1 MIIKFRIME
10 KIKNLQDEVKAVLA
24 IANKRNEISKRV
36 NYVPDYFLKQS
47 DEWIDEFIKQCFL
60 EYDSSITEANFVFLP
75 EYKKLREYLKNTQGK
90 GLLLSGGP
98 GVGKSIILKKLIPT
112 VYALRNLEVFPVSC
126 YDLHKIINPKESNET
141 VFDRV
146 SQRRYILLDEIGVE
160 INVNIYGEKFNPVE
174 WLINASEDNN
184 KALFA
189 TTNLNDEMLY
199 ALYGKRAFDRLIKK
213 VTKIEFVKK
222 SSSLRG

>member
-1 MIIKFRIME
+1 ME
-10 KIKNLQDEVKAVLA
+10 IKNLQDEVKAVLA
-24 IANKRNEISKRV
+24 VANKRNEISKRV

-75 EYKKLREYLKNTQGK
+75 EYKKLREYLKDTQGK

-98 GVGKSIILKKLIPT
+98 GVGKSIILKKIIPT

-141 VFDRV
+141 VFDKV
-146 SQRRYILLDEIGVE
+146 SQRRHILLDEIGVE

-189 TTNLNDEMLY
+189 TTNLNDDMLY
-199 ALYGKRAFDRLIKK
+199 AMYGKRAFDRLIKK

>member
-1 MIIKFRIME
+1 MGQ
-10 KIKNLQDEVKAVLA
+10 IKNLQDEVKAVLA

-60 EYDSSITEANFVFLP
+60 EYDSSISEANFVFLP
-75 EYKKLREYLKNTQGK
+75 EYKKLREYLKDTQGK

-98 GVGKSIILKKLIPT
+98 GVGKSIILKKIIPT

-213 VTKIEFVKK
+213 VTKIEFVNK

>member
-1 MIIKFRIME
+1 ME

-98 GVGKSIILKKLIPT
+98 GVGKSIILKKIIPT

-141 VFDRV
+141 VFDKV

-174 WLINASEDNN
+174 WLINATEDNN

>member
-1 MIIKFRIME
+1 ME

-60 EYDSSITEANFVFLP
+60 EYDSSISEANFVFLP
-75 EYKKLREYLKNTQGK
+75 EYKKLREYLKDTQGK

-98 GVGKSIILKKLIPT
+98 GVGKSIILKKIIPT

-199 ALYGKRAFDRLIKK
+199 ARYGKRAFDRLIKK
-213 VTKIEFVKK
+213 VSKIEFVNRLK

>member
-1 MIIKFRIME
+1 MGQ
-10 KIKNLQDEVKAVLA
+10 IKNLQDEVKAVLA

-60 EYDSSITEANFVFLP
+60 EYDSSISEANFVFLP
-75 EYKKLREYLKNTQGK
+75 EYKKLREYLKDTQGK

-98 GVGKSIILKKLIPT
+98 GVGKSIILKKIIPT

-141 VFDRV
+141 VFDKV
-146 SQRRYILLDEIGVE
+146 SQRRHILLDEIGVE

-189 TTNLNDEMLY
+189 TTNLNDETLY

-213 VTKIEFVKK
+213 VTKIEFVNR
-222 SSSLRG
+222 SLSLRV

>member
-1 MIIKFRIME
+1 MGQ
-10 KIKNLQDEVKAVLA
+10 IKNLQDEVKAVLA
-24 IANKRNEISKRV
+24 VANKRNEISKRV

-60 EYDSSITEANFVFLP
+60 QYDSSITEANFVFLP
-75 EYKKLREYLKNTQGK
+75 EYKKLREYLKDTQGK
-90 GLLLSGGP
+90 GLLLLGGP
-98 GVGKSIILKKLIPT
+98 GVGKSIILKKIIPT

-146 SQRRYILLDEIGVE
+146 SQRRHILLDEIGVE
-160 INVNIYGEKFNPVE
+160 IKVNNYGEKFNPVE

-189 TTNLNDEMLY
+189 TTNLNDETLY
-199 ALYGKRAFDRLIKK
+199 AMYGKRAFDRLIKK
-213 VTKIEFVKK
+213 VAKIEFVNRSLK

>member
-1 MIIKFRIME
+1 ME
-10 KIKNLQDEVKAVLA
+10 IKNLQDEVKAVLA

-98 GVGKSIILKKLIPT
+98 GVGKSIILKKIIPT

>member
-1 MIIKFRIME
+1 ME
-10 KIKNLQDEVKAVLA
+10 IKNLQDEVKAVLA

-75 EYKKLREYLKNTQGK
+75 EYKKLREYLKDTQGK

-98 GVGKSIILKKLIPT
+98 GVGKSIILKKIIPT

-126 YDLHKIINPKESNET
+126 YDLHKIMNPKESNET

>member
-1 MIIKFRIME
+1 ME
-10 KIKNLQDEVKAVLA
+10 IKNLQDEVKAVLA

-75 EYKKLREYLKNTQGK
+75 EYKKLREYLKDTQGK

-98 GVGKSIILKKLIPT
+98 GVGKSIILKKIIPT

-141 VFDRV
+141 VFDKV
-146 SQRRYILLDEIGVE
+146 SQRRHILLDEIGVE

-189 TTNLNDEMLY
+189 TTNLNDETLY

-213 VTKIEFVKK
+213 VTKIEFVNR
-222 SSSLRG
+222 SLSLRV

>member
-1 MIIKFRIME
+1 ME
-10 KIKNLQDEVKAVLA
+10 IKNLQDEVKAVLA

-60 EYDSSITEANFVFLP
+60 EYDSSISEANFVFLP
-75 EYKKLREYLKNTQGK
+75 EYKKLREYLKDTQGK

-98 GVGKSIILKKLIPT
+98 GVGKSIILKKIIPT

-141 VFDRV
+141 VFDKV
-146 SQRRYILLDEIGVE
+146 SQRRHILLDEIGVE

-189 TTNLNDEMLY
+189 TTNLNDETLY

-213 VTKIEFVKK
+213 VTKIEFVNR
-222 SSSLRG
+222 SLSLRV

>member
-1 MIIKFRIME
+1 ME

-75 EYKKLREYLKNTQGK
+75 EYKKLREYLKDTQGK

>member
-1 MIIKFRIME
+1 MGQ
-10 KIKNLQDEVKAVLA
+10 IKNLQDEVKAVLA
-24 IANKRNEISKRV
+24 VANKRNEISKRV

-60 EYDSSITEANFVFLP
+60 QYDSSITEANFVFLP
-75 EYKKLREYLKNTQGK
+75 EYKKLREYLKDTQGK
-90 GLLLSGGP
+90 GLLLLGGP
-98 GVGKSIILKKLIPT
+98 GVGKSIILKKIIPT

-189 TTNLNDEMLY
+189 TTNLNDDMLY
-199 ALYGKRAFDRLIKK
+199 AMYGKRAFDRLIKK
-213 VTKIEFVKK
+213 VSKIEFVNKSFK

>member
-1 MIIKFRIME
+1 MGQ
-10 KIKNLQDEVKAVLA
+10 IKNLQDEVKAVLA

-60 EYDSSITEANFVFLP
+60 EYDSSISEANFVFLP
-75 EYKKLREYLKNTQGK
+75 EYKKLREYLKDTQGK

-98 GVGKSIILKKLIPT
+98 GVGKSIILKKIIPT

-213 VTKIEFVKK
+213 VTKIEFVNR
-222 SSSLRG
+222 SLSLRV

>member
-1 MIIKFRIME
+1 ME

-98 GVGKSIILKKLIPT
+98 GVGKSIILKKIIPT

-146 SQRRYILLDEIGVE
+146 SQRRHILLDEIGVE

-174 WLINASEDNN
+174 WLINASEDDN

-189 TTNLNDEMLY
+189 TTNLNDEMIY
-199 ALYGKRAFDRLIKK
+199 AMYGKRAFDRLIKK
-213 VTKIEFVKK
+213 VTKIEFVNRLK

>member
-1 MIIKFRIME
+1 ME
-10 KIKNLQDEVKAVLA
+10 IKNLQDEVKAVLA
-24 IANKRNEISKRV
+24 VANKRNEISKRV

-75 EYKKLREYLKNTQGK
+75 EYKKLREYLKDTQGK

-98 GVGKSIILKKLIPT
+98 GVGKSIILKKIIPT

-141 VFDRV
+141 VFDKV
-146 SQRRYILLDEIGVE
+146 SQRRHILLDEIGVE

-213 VTKIEFVKK
+213 VTKIEFVNR
-222 SSSLRG
+222 SLSLRV

>member
-1 MIIKFRIME
+1 MGQ
-10 KIKNLQDEVKAVLA
+10 IKNLQDEVKAVLA
-24 IANKRNEISKRV
+24 VANKRNEISKRV

-60 EYDSSITEANFVFLP
+60 QYDSSITEANFVFLP
-75 EYKKLREYLKNTQGK
+75 EYKKLREYLKDTQGK
-90 GLLLSGGP
+90 GLLLLGGP
-98 GVGKSIILKKLIPT
+98 GVGKSIILKKIIPT

-146 SQRRYILLDEIGVE
+146 SQRRHILLDEIGVE

-189 TTNLNDEMLY
+189 TTNLNDDMLY
-199 ALYGKRAFDRLIKK
+199 AMYGKRAFDRLIKK
-213 VTKIEFVKK
+213 VSKIEFVNKSFK

>member
-1 MIIKFRIME
+1 MGQIKS
-10 KIKNLQDEVKAVLA
+10 LQDEVKAVLA
-24 IANKRNEISKRV
+24 VADKRNEISKRV
-36 NYVPDYFLKQS
+36 NYVPDYFLKYS

-60 EYDSSITEANFVFLP
+60 QYDSSITEANFVFLP
-75 EYKKLREYLKNTQGK
+75 EYEKLREYLKNTQGK

-98 GVGKSIILKKLIPT
+98 GVGKSIILKKIIPT
-112 VYALRNLEVFPVSC
+112 VYTLRNLKVLPVSC

-146 SQRRYILLDEIGVE
+146 SQRRHILLDEIGVE

-189 TTNLNDEMLY
+189 TTNLNDETLY
-199 ALYGKRAFDRLIKK
+199 AMYGKRAYDRLIKK
-213 VTKIEFVKK
+213 VTKIEFVNRSLK

>member
-1 MIIKFRIME
+1 ME

-75 EYKKLREYLKNTQGK
+75 EYKKLREYLKDTKGK

-98 GVGKSIILKKLIPT
+98 GVGKSIILKKIIPT

-141 VFDRV
+141 VFDKV
-146 SQRRYILLDEIGVE
+146 SQRRHILLDEIGVE

-189 TTNLNDEMLY
+189 TTNLNDEMIY
-199 ALYGKRAFDRLIKK
+199 AMYGKRAFDRLIKK
-213 VTKIEFVKK
+213 VTKIEFVNRLK

>member
-1 MIIKFRIME
+1 ME

-24 IANKRNEISKRV
+24 VANKRNEISKRV

-60 EYDSSITEANFVFLP
+60 EYDSSISEANFVFLP
-75 EYKKLREYLKNTQGK
+75 EYKKLREYLKDTQGK

-98 GVGKSIILKKLIPT
+98 GVGKSIILKKIIPT

-141 VFDRV
+141 VFDKV

-189 TTNLNDEMLY
+189 TTNLNDEMIY
-199 ALYGKRAFDRLIKK
+199 AMYGKRAFDRLIKK
-213 VTKIEFVKK
+213 VTKIEFVNRLK

>member
-1 MIIKFRIME
+1 ME

-24 IANKRNEISKRV
+24 VANKRNEISKRV

-60 EYDSSITEANFVFLP
+60 EYDSSISEANFVFLP
-75 EYKKLREYLKNTQGK
+75 EYKKLREYLKDTQGK

-98 GVGKSIILKKLIPT
+98 GVGKSIILKKIIPT

-141 VFDRV
+141 VFDKV
-146 SQRRYILLDEIGVE
+146 SQRRHILLDEIGVE

-189 TTNLNDEMLY
+189 TTNLNDEMIY
-199 ALYGKRAFDRLIKK
+199 AMYGKRAFDRLIKK
-213 VTKIEFVKK
+213 VTKIEFVNRLK

>member
-1 MIIKFRIME
+1 ME
-10 KIKNLQDEVKAVLA
+10 IKNLQDEVKAVLA
-24 IANKRNEISKRV
+24 VANKRNEISKRV

-75 EYKKLREYLKNTQGK
+75 EYKKLREYLKDTQGK

-98 GVGKSIILKKLIPT
+98 GVGKSIILKKIIPT

-141 VFDRV
+141 VFDKV
-146 SQRRYILLDEIGVE
+146 SQRRHILLDEIGVE

>member
-1 MIIKFRIME
+1 ME

-60 EYDSSITEANFVFLP
+60 EYDSSITDANFVFLP
-75 EYKKLREYLKNTQGK
+75 EYKKLREYLKDTQGK

-98 GVGKSIILKKLIPT
+98 GVGKSIILKKIIPT

>member
-1 MIIKFRIME
+1 MGQ
-10 KIKNLQDEVKAVLA
+10 IKNLQDEVKAVLA
-24 IANKRNEISKRV
+24 VANKRNEISKRV

-60 EYDSSITEANFVFLP
+60 QYDSSITEANFVFLP
-75 EYKKLREYLKNTQGK
+75 EYKKLREYLKDTQGK
-90 GLLLSGGP
+90 GLLLLGGP
-98 GVGKSIILKKLIPT
+98 GVGKSIILKKIIPT

-146 SQRRYILLDEIGVE
+146 SQRRHILLDEIGVE

-189 TTNLNDEMLY
+189 TTNLNDDMLY
-199 ALYGKRAFDRLIKK
+199 AMYGKRAFDRLIKK
-213 VTKIEFVKK
+213 VAKIEFVNRSLK

>member
-1 MIIKFRIME
+1 ME
-10 KIKNLQDEVKAVLA
+10 IKNLQDEVKAVLA
-24 IANKRNEISKRV
+24 VANKRNEISKRV

-75 EYKKLREYLKNTQGK
+75 EYKKLREYLKDTQGK

-98 GVGKSIILKKLIPT
+98 GVGKSIILKKIIPT

-141 VFDRV
+141 VFDKV
-146 SQRRYILLDEIGVE
+146 SQRRHILLDEIGVE

-189 TTNLNDEMLY
+189 TTNLNDDMLY
-199 ALYGKRAFDRLIKK
+199 AMYGKRAFDRLIKK
-213 VTKIEFVKK
+213 VSKIEFVNKSFK

>member
-1 MIIKFRIME
+1 ME